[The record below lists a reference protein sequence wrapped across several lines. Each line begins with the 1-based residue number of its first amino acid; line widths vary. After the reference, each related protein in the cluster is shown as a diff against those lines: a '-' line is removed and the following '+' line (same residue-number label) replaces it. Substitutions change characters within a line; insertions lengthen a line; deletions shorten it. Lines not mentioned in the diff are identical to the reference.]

1 MPTAAKTTAATR
13 EGSSGGMVTRRKSA
27 GSLQAST
34 TTPSPAK
41 LKAAASQSLTA
52 SPSPAKPDIK
62 IKSSKSKAKID
73 GSGSKSNGKNIH
85 KHKTK
90 SSTTTTTT
98 TRDLHWH
105 SLADPAII
113 SSEPPLFT
121 PDAAYYFLPTAHSI
135 RIISRHTGA
144 TISTLTPPTLP
155 RALRDDFPP
164 HNHRITA
171 LALHP
176 SNPLQLLSTST
187 NGTIC
192 VWDYLDAR
200 LLRVFFL
207 PLSSSSTTPG
217 SEEAVPGMPIT
228 HLVASEQWPDWAF
241 VCARKPKNPRGT
253 STSHSTI
260 LYAVR
265 LSIARAS
272 STTGASSSEPI
283 TRISMPSLSA
293 GGSSSEDTDVPVYI
307 PRTRSR
313 LGKIKLIPT
322 AIRLSP
328 RADHLVLVGGTQ
340 IHVASLQRTHAEDNM
355 EIDNNAEEDEI
366 IACPDGLAKFTTSE
380 RITALAIH
388 PTEKS
393 IATGDETGK
402 IRIFHGLLEDDFLA
416 RRRSAEADDEE
427 AEKVAAVASS
437 SSSKN
442 KNNTTTSSSSST
454 FFGAPS
460 TLLHW
465 HAHAVSTLSYVPLAA
480 TGARLLSGGEEA
492 TLVLWH
498 IQSGGG
504 GAGRVQKEFVPRLG
518 APIASVCLA
527 GASTSTSTSS
537 SESGELEEEIVC
549 GLRDGSLVFLNPA
562 NLRVLRTFA
571 RLKVDANRSLFTT
584 SQQGRIPAPLAL
596 QPTNNADGHIL
607 VLSSGHPSTIQ
618 FYDPVGDGLVDEL
631 EVVGSNR
638 VSRPDEAP
646 IEPARVELVAFSPL
660 SPSSSAP
667 VAEWMATLDA
677 RRTTTMGSKM
687 GTPRFASEISL
698 KFWMWDGESGRYV
711 LSTSIDRP
719 HGDEG
724 VVSDLSFGWI
734 GAETKKRFENLVCVS
749 TGSDGKMK
757 TWRPV
762 AVSGVEKLGLAKEGG
777 GGKKKLK
784 KKGSSSTTTFHW
796 VARSVF
802 SFRATVPHSVAWA
815 PSPVGVPSSSSSA
828 GLVGVAQGAFV
839 TLWELRPDSNALCVA
854 LCAPDLV
861 SSTADEKGS
870 ALTEGARH
878 VAFVGRAGRFVVG
891 ASEEVVVCWDLLS
904 GSIVWSKSY
913 ATPSTAREEKQEDG
927 AAFVIEE
934 VDEEEEDEE
943 PSKSL
948 KRKQQGGGRR
958 RRGTS
963 RVAKI
968 LPVPPGSANSA
979 EEMFGILLVDPS
991 KRSSRIELF
1000 DLGNLASKANHTSPV
1015 AVLELP
1021 FVVRTL
1027 ALAPRVAVERSGS
1040 SAGVENGGVGGRN
1053 SSNKKKL
1060 NAAVRAMSGYML
1072 SSNFEPIQLGWPA
1085 GGGDDELADTGTAL
1099 VRREEEGGANVIRR
1113 EATEDV
1119 VRSRRVRTIL
1129 DDLLGGGQVFLPET
1143 NLSSNKKVLGSG
1155 GGGKSA
1161 PPAGK
1166 GSQMEEVFKLFE
1178 APAHLLPSMSSLFEA
1193 FSDAILPK
1201 RPSLAV
1207 GGKGTAASSRTG
1219 EDGEDE
1225 GEGSD

>member
-27 GSLQAST
+27 GSLQAT
-34 TTPSPAK
+34 TATATPSPAK
-41 LKAAASQSLTA
+41 LKAAASQSHTA

-73 GSGSKSNGKNIH
+73 GSSSKSNGKNIY

-241 VCARKPKNPRGT
+241 VCARKPKNPRGA

-260 LYAVR
+260 LYAIR

-272 STTGASSSEPI
+272 SPTGPSSSEPI
-283 TRISMPSLSA
+283 TRISMPSLSG

-437 SSSKN
+437 SKN

-527 GASTSTSTSS
+527 GASTSTSTS
-537 SESGELEEEIVC
+537 ESVELEEEIVC

-571 RLKVDANRSLFTT
+571 RLKVDANRSLFTAL
-584 SQQGRIPAPLAL
+584 QQGRIPAPLAL
-596 QPTNNADGHIL
+596 QPTNNAGGHNL

-660 SPSSSAP
+660 SPTSSAP

-734 GAETKKRFENLVCVS
+734 GSSMTTKKRFENLVCVS

-762 AVSGVEKLGLAKEGG
+762 AISGVEKLGLAKEGG
-777 GGKKKLK
+777 KKKLK
-784 KKGSSSTTTFHW
+784 KKGLSSTTTTFHW

-815 PSPVGVPSSSSSA
+815 PSPVGVPSSSSSGC

-854 LCAPDLV
+854 LCAPELV

-904 GSIVWSKSY
+904 GSVVWSKSY
-913 ATPSTAREEKQEDG
+913 APPSTAREEKREDG
-927 AAFVIEE
+927 AALVIEE
-934 VDEEEEDEE
+934 VDEEDDDE

-948 KRKQQGGGRR
+948 KRKQQGGRR

-963 RVAKI
+963 RVARI

-1000 DLGNLASKANHTSPV
+1000 DLGNLASKGANHHTSPV

-1040 SAGVENGGVGGRN
+1040 SGGMENGGGAGRN

-1085 GGGDDELADTGTAL
+1085 GGDDVADTVL
-1099 VRREEEGGANVIRR
+1099 VGEHRREEGGANVIRR

-1143 NLSSNKKVLGSG
+1143 NLSPNKKVIGGG

-1161 PPAGK
+1161 PVGK

-1207 GGKGTAASSRTG
+1207 GGKGTAASHRT
-1219 EDGEDE
+1219 EEDE